1 MAGRRVIS
9 YDDVVRAAT
18 TLFVETGTV
27 EMEVLAGRLAV
38 SRATL
43 YRVVTSREALL
54 IHVIWRSAERSLRA
68 AAAETPGTGV
78 ERLVAAGRR
87 HLAEVVS
94 WEPFCRFLTLDIDL
108 AQRVL
113 FNSERSIHK
122 HEVGLWQEL
131 LEQAEA
137 AGELVLPYEAGDAAQ
152 LLVSVAEVV
161 IYKDL
166 FVGRPPNLALASA
179 AQTALLRGLGED
191 ADARPGSSG

>member
-1 MAGRRVIS
+1 MVGRVIS

-18 TLFVETGTV
+18 VLFVESGTV

-43 YRVVTSREALL
+43 YRVVTSRERLIVDLL
-54 IHVIWRSAERSLRA
+54 WRSAERSMRQA
-68 AAAETPGTGV
+68 VAETPGTGV

-87 HLAEVVS
+87 HLAEVVT
-94 WEPFCRFLTLDIDL
+94 WEPFRRFLVLDTEL
-108 AQRVL
+108 SRRVL
-113 FNSERSIHK
+113 FSSDRSVHL
-122 HEVGLWQEL
+122 HSVALWQEL

-137 AGELVLPYEAGDAAQ
+137 AGELVLPYDAHDAAQ

-161 IYKDL
+161 VYKDL

-179 AQTALLRGLGED
+179 AQTALLRGLGQD
-191 ADARPGSSG
+191 AEAGPPPG